1 MTHRPG
7 FWFTVVML
15 STLFGLAL
23 AYKADGVGVGDVLA
37 WIFAV
42 AVLTA
47 ALFAW
52 AGKEA

>member
-1 MTHRPG
+1 MTNRPG
-7 FWFTVVML
+7 FWFAVVML

-23 AYKADGVGVGDVLA
+23 AYKAEGVSVADVMA

-52 AGKEA
+52 AGREA